1 MSFIGA
7 TGYNE
12 NQEQLDSLKDEIDG
26 LALYQN
32 TITGY
37 PDPTHTAVYGINPLN
52 PNLFGLV
59 ERAEVNISLLQS
71 GLETEGTTISG
82 IETTISGIET
92 TISGI
97 ETEVSGIQTEILGI
111 QGEITGID
119 STISSIEFIQLPAL
133 GTALT
138 ALIGATDVIAVDA
151 RNKANRALDIWDY
164 SGDNVYHKK
173 SGNVGIGTTFGSVL
187 NNKLEVN
194 GNINIPTGSTFRI
207 NNEPFN
213 YSHLAGTQPV
223 SSKWTNATDTTTN
236 IYYNTGNVGIGI
248 TTAINNKLEVAGNL
262 NISAGSKYKI
272 NNVNLAFSD
281 LGGTLPTAGVGTQGI
296 LGGVKVDGTTINITN
311 GIISASATSYTLPTA
326 GVGSGGTL
334 GGVKIDGTT
343 LSINSSTGV
352 ISRSGNTILLNNS
365 SAGEGYSW
373 TNSSVSGLFRV
384 GTNGQY
390 STGSLVEDIVLRSA
404 GDVLLQSGIADFALK
419 IKATNNNVYT
429 KNAVG
434 IGTNTISADNI
445 LEVGSILKIASNSG
459 TERLTIASTG
469 VQVNHTLNVSSG
481 FNAGGLIRLGGFAD
495 DSSFDLAIIQ
505 NREYIANKSE
515 LLLFKGDNIQNTN
528 GVDRIRL
535 RSGAIAFDTYSTDLT
550 TSAITE
556 NIRMY
561 IDGVGNVGIGTTDP
575 IGRLHLHR
583 ENATTSQSVNLHFTD
598 TLTGRTATDGFV
610 IGKGTD
616 NSANIYNN
624 EDAPMVFA
632 TNGGERMR
640 ISNTGNVGIG
650 TTNPTSKLHIATP
663 DIATP
668 FALLDFRNNGN
679 YGIYATS
686 QSVASRGN
694 TLDFLAR
701 DYNLNGT
708 IATRNIFSLRPEG
721 NVSFANFVWHTCI
734 TGNRRFYFAPNAI
747 TYIEGYGGTPI
758 VFRNGNDS
766 DIANFDSAGSLTV
779 NGFFSATNYIISN
792 TGAVYARRGFD
803 ALLYADG
810 GQMSLNMGNIGD
822 VSTGGGSPAY
832 LRFGSYGGGTYMESN
847 ANRTIVF
854 KIWSGALTGTQRAW
868 EFNQNGGSYNN
879 FNTIGW
885 QQASD
890 QRIKENIVKADLK
903 TCYDNVKNI
912 NLYRFNYIDSFQT
925 SKQDKNKLGYI
936 AQEVKRHFPKAVI
949 IKKERLNDNRE
960 IPDLLTID
968 TEQINVSLYG
978 AVKQLIKIVEKQ
990 NKRIK
995 TLETLL
1001 NIDDNDDVE
1010 NDAGEA
1016 YERIHDEEQ
1025 VDIDTIEPTEPPQD
1039 KAPSDE
1045 QNEVVINE
1053 EEIEE
1058 INVD

>member
-12 NQEQLDSLKDEIDG
+12 NQEELDTLKDNIDANASYINNLVG
-26 LALYQN
+26 
-32 TITGY
+32 I
-37 PDPTHTAVYGINPLN
+37 PDPLHTAIFGINLLN
-52 PNLFGLV
+52 PGLFGLV
-59 ERAEVNISLLQS
+59 ERAEVNIKALQT
-71 GLETEGTTISG
+71 GLEGEGTTISG

-119 STISSIEFIQLPAL
+119 STISSIEFVQLPAL

-164 SGDNVYHKK
+164 SGDNTYNKK
-173 SGNVGIGTTFGSVL
+173 TGNVGIGTTFGSVL
-187 NNKLEVN
+187 TNKLEVN

-207 NNEPFN
+207 NNVNFG
-213 YSHLAGTQPV
+213 YSNLDHKLLAGT
-223 SSKWTNATDTTTN
+223 N
-236 IYYNTGNVGIGI
+236 I
-248 TTAINNKLEVAGNL
+248 
-262 NISAGSKYKI
+262 NIDNDYKI
-272 NNVNLAFSD
+272 NNTYTYTLPTAGVGAGGA
-281 LGGTLPTAGVGTQGI
+281 LGGVKVDGSTITITNGIISGANTYTLPTAGVGTGGT

-311 GIISASATSYTLPTA
+311 GVISSTA
-326 GVGSGGTL
+326 GLPATIRL
-334 GGVKIDGTT
+334 TPTPTDGFY
-343 LSINSSTGV
+343 SWINSQALLAKTPSTGV
-352 ISRSGNTILLNNS
+352 LYSSG
-365 SAGEGYSW
+365 SADG
-373 TNSSVSGLFRV
+373 
-384 GTNGQY
+384 
-390 STGSLVEDIVLRSA
+390 DIVLRSDTDKA
-404 GDVLLQSGIADFALK
+404 LILQSGIGDPAITLTAGLNRVR
-419 IKATNNNVYT
+419 IHQR
-429 KNAVG
+429 VG
-434 IGTNTISADNI
+434 INTLPNTNYWLDVNGSINATQIRVGGNVGSADNI

-459 TERLTIASTG
+459 TERLTITSTG

-481 FNAGGLIRLGGFAD
+481 LNAGGLIRLGGFAD

-505 NREYIANKSE
+505 NREYVANKSE

-561 IDGVGNVGIGTTDP
+561 IDGVGNVGIGTTNP
-575 IGRLHLHR
+575 NFNLHLHK
-583 ENATTSQSVNLHFTD
+583 
-598 TLTGRTATDGFV
+598 TATAQDLRIQITDGTTTTGV
-610 IGKGTD
+610 SRGVQIIKGTD
-616 NSANIYNN
+616 NQGYLYNFEN
-624 EDAPMVFA
+624 NSLVLGTNA
-632 TNGGERMR
+632 TERMR
-640 ISNTGNVGIG
+640 ILANGNIGIG
-650 TTNPTSKLHIATP
+650 ISPNYKLDVNGDVYVGNNSYYLSDHTGTASSQFFGKKYTTTILGGMEIENTTLGGNYSQKLHFHTHRYAGT
-663 DIATP
+663 
-668 FALLDFRNNGN
+668 
-679 YGIYATS
+679 YG
-686 QSVASRGN
+686 R
-694 TLDFLAR
+694 R
-701 DYNLNGT
+701 MT
-708 IATRNIFSLRPEG
+708 IDEVG
-721 NVSFANFVWHTCI
+721 DVSMT
-734 TGNRRFYFAPNAI
+734 
-747 TYIEGYGGTPI
+747 
-758 VFRNGNDS
+758 
-766 DIANFDSAGSLTV
+766 GSLTASGYV
-779 NGFFSATNYIISN
+779 SATNYIIAN

-803 ALLYADG
+803 VLLYADG
-810 GQMSLNMGNIGD
+810 GGMMLCMGNIGD

-832 LRFGSYGGGTYMESN
+832 LRFGAYAGGTYMESN
-847 ANRTIVF
+847 SNRTIVF

-890 QRIKENIVKADLK
+890 HRIKENIVKADLK

-949 IKKERLNDNRE
+949 IKKERLTDKRE

-1025 VDIDTIEPTEPPQD
+1025 IDIDTIEPTEPPQD
-1039 KAPSDE
+1039 KAPMGVSSPSDE
-1045 QNEVVINE
+1045 GV